1 MNVLTTDGEST
12 AHRGVHEIALRTEET
27 VENPYLDTDVK
38 VQFER
43 PDGSVVTVDGF
54 YDGDGE
60 YRARAYCDT
69 IGTWQ
74 WQADADS
81 RELIDSGSFEVV
93 PSDLPGK
100 LRQHPADPRRL
111 RHEDGTWFLH
121 IGDTGYRYPVDSEP
135 EWQAYVDGAVRA
147 GATKIRTWFARSR
160 HGVEALFADESHK
173 PGELNLPYW
182 QEMDRR
188 YRYALEEYPH
198 LQFQVIPYGE
208 DGAVL
213 RAYKADQ
220 AVRLVGRY
228 AQARFSAFP
237 SVYWCLA
244 NDVAVTEDEPEP
256 APTDRRTKT
265 LDGVSASTIHAVGR
279 DFAEREPWGTLLT
292 SHQKR
297 TTGYDFV
304 DAEWSDLV
312 TLHDLDQGAGEV
324 VREYYELAA
333 DPVIFDEDRYE
344 HYREP
349 ENTYY
354 FFRRLLWVNL
364 LSGGHPTYGG
374 NRTYEPFDGDEQGVQ
389 AYDDAVLVG
398 MDDCNRIH
406 HFFEVTGLSLVGLVP
421 DTGIVGADP
430 GRVVCSHDDRIYLAY
445 FANPDGD
452 DPETA
457 GPQEIAQTTIF
468 DLPSGEFASRWYDP
482 RTAEW
487 TDRDVVE
494 GGRRQFT
501 TPDGEDWVL
510 LLERATVS
518 TGA

>member
-1 MNVLTTDGEST
+1 MQCLTTDEET
-12 AHRGVHEIALRTEET
+12 AAHRGVYEISLET
-27 VENPYLDTDVK
+27 DTPSGNPYFDVDFE
-38 VQFER
+38 VTFER
-43 PDGSVVTVDGF
+43 PDGSAVPVDGF

-74 WQADADS
+74 WESDVEDP
-81 RELIDSGSFEVV
+81 ELSDSGSFEVV
-93 PSDLPGK
+93 PSNLPGK
-100 LRQHPADPRRL
+100 LRQHPEDPRRL
-111 RHEDGTWFLH
+111 EYDDGEAFLH
-121 IGDTGYRYPVDSEP
+121 VGDTGYRYPVDTEQHWR
-135 EWQAYVDGAVRA
+135 EYVDGAVGA

-160 HGVEALFADESHK
+160 YGIEAVFADEDRAS
-173 PGELNLPYW
+173 GELNLPYW

-198 LQFQVIPYGE
+198 VQFQIVPYGE

-213 RAYKADQ
+213 RAYGDDPTA
-220 AVRLVGRY
+220 RLVGRY

-237 SVYWCLA
+237 TVYWCLA
-244 NDVAVTEDEPEP
+244 NDVAVTDGEPGP
-256 APTDRRTKT
+256 APEDRQTKT
-265 LDGVSASTIHAVGR
+265 LDGVSASTIDAIGR
-279 DFAEREPWGTLLT
+279 DFADREPWGSLLT
-292 SHQKR
+292 SHQQR
-297 TTGYDFV
+297 TSGYDFV

-312 TLHDLDQGAGEV
+312 TLHDLDQGDGRR

-333 DPVIFDEDRYE
+333 DPVVFDEDRYE

-349 ENTYY
+349 ENPRY

-374 NRTYEPFDGDEQGVQ
+374 NRTYEPCDGDEQGVR
-389 AYDDAVLVG
+389 AYENSDLVG

-406 HFFEVTGLSLVGLVP
+406 HFFEVTGLSLAGLVP

-430 GRVVCSHDDRIYLAY
+430 SEVVCCHDTHVYLGY
-445 FANPDGD
+445 FANPDSD

-457 GPQEIAQTTIF
+457 GAQETAQTTVL
-468 DLPSGEFASRWYDP
+468 DLPPGEFTLRWYDP
-482 RTAEW
+482 QTAKW
-487 TDRDVVE
+487 TFRDVVE

-501 TPDGEDWVL
+501 TPGGEDWVL
-510 LLERATVS
+510 VLERTTASVDE
-518 TGA
+518 